1 MKNLGKVFAFELKTY
16 TRKKSFI
23 ITTIVLIIAAM
34 LATSIP
40 TFIKVFTGGRGID
53 IDSIRGKQIIAL
65 QTDDP
70 NLNKY
75 LKTSEEFAG
84 YEIYDDVETIK
95 KDLENGTIKRGFV
108 LGDKQIIQY
117 SVDNPVNDPTI
128 SFVKDSYQRYERNKE
143 LIVHGIDPGVVD
155 EASSIEIKTENQ
167 IVGKESGSG
176 YTTAYLVMITTY
188 MLVILYGSIIATSVA
203 REKSDRTM
211 ELLVTST
218 SPTSL
223 IVGKVLAGAVIGVLQ
238 IALIYLF
245 TYIGLKMNSVNYPE
259 GILQTIGLTISLDG
273 LVVILGFTVVGYLMY
288 LFLFAGLGALV
299 SKVEDV
305 STSVSP
311 VTFMFIAVYFAT
323 NFAINMPDSGMARI
337 ISLFPFSSPIAMF
350 ARYSLVRVPL
360 YELLF
365 AFALLLGSTILLAYI
380 SIKIY
385 RHGTLNYGNRVK
397 LVEAVKSVFKNE

>member
-1 MKNLGKVFAFELKTY
+1 MKNLGKVFTFELKTY

-23 ITTIVLIIAAM
+23 ITTIVLILAAM

-40 TFIKVFTGGRGID
+40 TFINLFTGGRGID
-53 IDSIRGKQIIAL
+53 LENIRGKRNLAIYTED
-65 QTDDP
+65 TD
-70 NLNKY
+70 
-75 LKTSEEFAG
+75 LKNYIRSSQDFTGFDL
-84 YEIYDDVETIK
+84 YEDVDTLIK
-95 KDLENGTIKRGFV
+95 DVENGTINRGFN
-108 LGDKQIIQY
+108 LGDKKIIQY
-117 SVDNPVNDPTI
+117 SMDNPVNDPTI
-128 SFVKDSYQRYERNKE
+128 SLVKDSYQKYERNKE
-143 LIVHGIDPGVVD
+143 LINKGIDPTVVD
-155 EASSIEIKTENQ
+155 EAASIDIITDNR
-167 IVGKESGSG
+167 IIGKESGSG

-188 MLVILYGSIIATSVA
+188 MLVIIYGSIIATSVA

-211 ELLVTST
+211 ELLITST

-238 IALIYLF
+238 IALVYLF
-245 TYIGLKMNSVNYPE
+245 TYLGLRLNSANYPE
-259 GILQTIGLTISLDG
+259 GILKAIGLTISFDG
-273 LVVILGFTVVGYLMY
+273 LLVILGFTVVGYLMY

-311 VTFMFIAVYFAT
+311 VTFLFIAVYFAT
-323 NFAINMPDSGMARI
+323 NLAINLPESGIARI

-350 ARYSLVRVPL
+350 ARYSLVRVPF
-360 YELLF
+360 YELLL
-365 AFALLLGSTILLAYI
+365 AFILLLGSTILLAYI

-397 LVEAVKSVFKNE
+397 LTQAIKSVFKKD